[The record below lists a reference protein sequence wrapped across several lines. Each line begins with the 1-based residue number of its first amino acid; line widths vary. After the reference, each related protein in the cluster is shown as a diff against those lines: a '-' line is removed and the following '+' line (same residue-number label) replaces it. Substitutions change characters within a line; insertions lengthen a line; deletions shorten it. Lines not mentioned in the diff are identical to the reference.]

1 MRRLA
6 FSVIGVIA
14 VAAIVIGI
22 NMFAD
27 ARLVDVRADLTQGKI
42 YTLSN
47 GTKQIL
53 NELKEPITLQLLLL
67 RPARCDGPGLRH
79 VRRPCPRNAGGIRIR
94 LTRQGQGRTI

>member
-27 ARLVDVRADLTQGKI
+27 ARLANQHVDLTHFAALDTWQVSVREHSRFGE
-42 YTLSN
+42 S
-47 GTKQIL
+47 
-53 NELKEPITLQLLLL
+53 PLQ
-67 RPARCDGPGLRH
+67 
-79 VRRPCPRNAGGIRIR
+79 
-94 LTRQGQGRTI
+94 